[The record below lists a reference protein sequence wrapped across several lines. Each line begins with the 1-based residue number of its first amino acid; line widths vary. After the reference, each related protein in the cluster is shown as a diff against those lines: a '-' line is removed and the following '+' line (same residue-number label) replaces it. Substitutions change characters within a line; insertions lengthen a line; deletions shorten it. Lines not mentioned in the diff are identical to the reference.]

1 MDLIDAMAILAFIA
15 CMALIYVMALMAVMA
30 NRIQIAYP
38 SKMTDLPTF
47 AVLPHTTEIL
57 VALVKIVLNTEFNL
71 TYFDF
76 SEMHV
81 DLNGY
86 FNPVMQGLER
96 QC

>member
-1 MDLIDAMAILAFIA
+1 
-15 CMALIYVMALMAVMA
+15 
-30 NRIQIAYP
+30 
-38 SKMTDLPTF
+38 MTDLPKL

-81 DLNGY
+81 NLNVY
-86 FNPVMQGLER
+86 FSSKIPKLKLSG
-96 QC
+96 

>member
-1 MDLIDAMAILAFIA
+1 
-15 CMALIYVMALMAVMA
+15 
-30 NRIQIAYP
+30 
-38 SKMTDLPTF
+38 MTDLPKF

-57 VALVKIVLNTEFNL
+57 VALVKIVLNTKFNL

-86 FNPVMQGLER
+86 FNPVM
-96 QC
+96 